1 MRFLRSLRSVGMTNS
16 AVISTEAK
24 RNGEISGYQH
34 PIYLEITSFKISLVP
49 SPICRMR
56 WSR

>member
-34 PIYLEITSFKISLVP
+34 PIYLDITNFKISLVP
-49 SPICRMR
+49 SPICRIR
-56 WSR
+56 